1 MQKIDMHIHTNA
13 SDGTFTPREI
23 VTEAKKKNIEVFAV
37 SDHDSIGNVQQTI
50 EYAKTEGLRC
60 ISAIEA
66 TSNYQGTEYHILG
79 YGFDINDPLI
89 LEYVAEIT
97 RVRHARESEIIAQV
111 AKKYPQV
118 KLEEFEKFAKTKQNG
133 GFLSLNYLLSK
144 NVVGGLKEYA
154 KLKNEL
160 ELFSSRLFRKTSDVI
175 EMLHSTKATVVLAHP
190 SYHFPGNIMDERL
203 LDIFREFGIDG
214 IECYSPYNALEEQTG
229 YYKAY
234 CRKYQLTT
242 SGGSDCHGHF
252 LKREMGTPDVNDE
265 LCDILEHIK

>member
-13 SDGTFTPREI
+13 SDGTFTPQETVI
-23 VTEAKKKNIEVFAV
+23 EAKKKNIEVFAV
-37 SDHDSIGNVQQTI
+37 SDHDSVGNVRETTD
-50 EYAKTEGLRC
+50 YAKKEGLQC
-60 ISAIEA
+60 IPAIEA
-66 TSNYQGTEYHILG
+66 TSNYEGIEYHILG

-89 LEYVAEIT
+89 LEYVEEIT

-111 AKKYPQV
+111 SKRYPQV
-118 KLEEFEKFAKTKQNG
+118 DLKEFEEFAKTKQNG

-144 NVVGGLKEYA
+144 NAVDGLKDYA
-154 KLKNEL
+154 VLKKKLNL
-160 ELFSSRLFRKTSDVI
+160 SSSRLFYKTADVI
-175 EMLHSTKATVVLAHP
+175 EMLHNVKAIVVLAHP

-214 IECYSPYNALEEQTG
+214 VECYSPYNALAEQTD
-229 YYKAY
+229 YYTAY
-234 CRKYQLTT
+234 CRKYQLAI

-252 LKREMGTPDVNDE
+252 LAREMGTPNVNDD

>member
-13 SDGTFTPREI
+13 SDGTFTPQETVI
-23 VTEAKKKNIEVFAV
+23 EAKKKNIEVFAV
-37 SDHDSIGNVQQTI
+37 SDHDSVANVEQTI

-60 ISAIEA
+60 IPAIEA
-66 TSNYQGTEYHILG
+66 TSNHEGTEYHILG

-89 LEYVAEIT
+89 LGYVAEIT

-118 KLEEFEKFAKTKQNG
+118 NLEEFEEFAQTKQNG

-154 KLKNEL
+154 ALKKGL
-160 ELFSSRLFRKTSDVI
+160 ALSSSRLFHKTADVI
-175 EMLHSTKATVVLAHP
+175 AMLHNVKATVVLAHP
-190 SYHFPGNIMDERL
+190 SYHFPGNIMAENL
-203 LDIFREFGIDG
+203 LDIFRGFGIDG
-214 IECYSPYNALEEQTG
+214 VECYSPYNALEDQTD
-229 YYKAY
+229 YYTAY
-234 CRKYQLTT
+234 CRKYQLAI

-252 LKREMGTPDVNDE
+252 LTREMGTPDVNDE

>member
-13 SDGTFTPREI
+13 SDGTFTPQEA
-23 VTEAKKKNIEVFAV
+23 VKEAKKKNIEVFAI
-37 SDHDSIGNVQQTI
+37 SDHDGVANVLQTT
-50 EYAKTEGLRC
+50 EYARTEGLRC

-66 TSNYQGTEYHILG
+66 TSNHEGVEYHILG

-89 LEYVAEIT
+89 CNYEMDIA

-118 KLEEFEKFAKTKQNG
+118 DLAEFEEFAETKQNG

-144 NVVGGLKEYA
+144 NVVSGLKEYA
-154 KLKNEL
+154 ILKKEL
-160 ELFSSRLFRKTSDVI
+160 ELSSSRLFRKTVDVI
-175 EMLHSTKATVVLAHP
+175 EMLHKVKATVVLAHP

-214 IECYSPYNALEEQTG
+214 VECYSPYNVLKKQTD
-229 YYKAY
+229 YYKKY
-234 CRKYQLTT
+234 CRKYQLAI

-252 LKREMGTPDVNDE
+252 LTREMGTPNVNDE
-265 LCDILEHIK
+265 LCDILDRIK